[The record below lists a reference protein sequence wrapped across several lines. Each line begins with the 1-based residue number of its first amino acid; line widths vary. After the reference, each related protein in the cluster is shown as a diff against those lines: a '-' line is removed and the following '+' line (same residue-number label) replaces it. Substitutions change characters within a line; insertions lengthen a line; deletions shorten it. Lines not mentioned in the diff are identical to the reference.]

1 MHSPRATVN
10 IRLGIKDKPHLL
22 CDPWWSEANHAIPGA
37 PVKHCSGPLT
47 RIPPTYVCLQANT
60 SHKSTTVVQFKPS
73 DTNVFCILPTTNS
86 FARRNRQLQASNW
99 SMQSPFERER
109 EADWTS
115 SNKGSRLFTTLSNN
129 RKRERHKNNYSGN
142 ANIIRLSIKWKA
154 WTHKLT
160 NRLVSNNNIILFTGY
175 NDLESQKHST
185 DFLRD
190 FFMISIRYK
199 IATEATINHK

>member
-10 IRLGIKDKPHLL
+10 IRLRIKDKPHLL

-37 PVKHCSGPLT
+37 PVKHCSGPLMH
-47 RIPPTYVCLQANT
+47 IPPTYVCLQANT
-60 SHKSTTVVQFKPS
+60 SHKSTTVVQFQPS

-86 FARRNRQLQASNW
+86 FAWRNRQLQASNW
-99 SMQSPFERER
+99 SMRAHLREKERQIGPVQTRALVYSQLCRTIE
-109 EADWTS
+109 
-115 SNKGSRLFTTLSNN
+115 KG
-129 RKRERHKNNYSGN
+129 KDKNNYSGN

-190 FFMISIRYK
+190 FFMISIWYK